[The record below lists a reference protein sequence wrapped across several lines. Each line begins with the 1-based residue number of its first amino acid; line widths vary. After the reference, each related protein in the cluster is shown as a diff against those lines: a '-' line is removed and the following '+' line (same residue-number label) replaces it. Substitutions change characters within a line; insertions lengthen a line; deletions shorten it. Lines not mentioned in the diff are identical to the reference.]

1 MFTRKDL
8 RYAFY
13 VLTHPLD
20 GFWDLKHEK
29 RGRLS
34 LSLFFLLL
42 WFLTNIYESIGTSF
56 LFNQQ
61 YGTPL
66 DIRAEFR
73 SVFLLFFVFTV
84 GNWSVTT
91 LMDGKGRYRDIVM
104 VFGYASLVLTLFR
117 VPLTLLTHV
126 AAQSEIIYI
135 RFLQG
140 LAWALFFLLL
150 FFGTMMIHEYTLQKA
165 VATACLTLVSMAVLI
180 FIFIVFYNIFAQ
192 LYAFVLALFKELR
205 LRS

>member
-66 DIRAEFR
+66 DILAEFR

>member
-1 MFTRKDL
+1 MFTRNDV

-13 VLTHPLD
+13 VLVHPLD

-29 RGRLS
+29 RGKLS
-34 LSLFFLLL
+34 LALFFLLL
-42 WFLTNIYESIGTSF
+42 WFFANIYESIGTSF
-56 LFNQQ
+56 LFNEQ

-66 DIRAEFR
+66 DILKEFR

-91 LMDGKGRYRDIVM
+91 LMDGKGHYRDIVL

-117 VPLTLLTHV
+117 VPLTMLTYV
-126 AAQSEIIYI
+126 AAQSEIGYI

-140 LAWALFFLLL
+140 LAWVLFLVLL
-150 FFGTMMIHEYTLQKA
+150 FFGTMMIHEYSLGKA
-165 VATACLTLVSMAVLI
+165 LATACLTVVSMAVLI

-192 LYAFVLALFKELR
+192 LYAFVLAMFKELR
-205 LRS
+205 LRM